1 MLSVFEKLMIK
12 YQNQDLAGWAC
23 RYRGGNMNFKI
34 VTDSSSNIFS
44 MEDASFS
51 SVPLKIITDQK
62 EFVDDPQLNLEEMLS
77 YLASYKG
84 RSGTS
89 CPNIQEWLDA
99 FGDADGVFALTITSS
114 LSGCYNAA
122 VQAKEHYEAE
132 HPGRRVCCLDSL
144 SAGPELVV
152 IAEKLRELIKAGKA
166 FDEIEAEIR
175 GYMKRTR
182 LIFTLESL
190 NNMAQNGRVSPLV
203 AKACGLLGIRIVGQA
218 SSEGTLQPLHK
229 SRGTAKALKIML
241 SEMKKNGYQGGKVR
255 IVHCQ
260 NEAAAQEFRKLILGE
275 FPEGDV
281 TVGPMT
287 ALCSFYAEAGGLMI
301 GYETGV

>member
-1 MLSVFEKLMIK
+1 
-12 YQNQDLAGWAC
+12 
-23 RYRGGNMNFKI
+23 MNFKI
-34 VTDSSSNIFS
+34 VMDSSSNIFS
-44 MEDASFS
+44 MDSVSFS

-62 EFVDDPQLNLEEMLS
+62 EFVDEPQLNLGEMLS

-99 FGDADGVFALTITSS
+99 FGNADAVFALTITSS

-122 VQAKEHYEAE
+122 VQAKEIYEAE
-132 HPGRRVCCLDSL
+132 HPGRHVCCLDSL
-144 SAGPELVV
+144 SAGPELVI
-152 IAEKLRELIKAGKA
+152 IAEKLQDLILSGMN
-166 FDEIEAEIR
+166 FEQIETEIR
-175 GYMKRTR
+175 NYMKNTR

-229 SRGTAKALKIML
+229 SRGTAKALKIMIT
-241 SEMKKNGYQGGKVR
+241 EMKKNGYQGGKVR

-260 NEAAAQEFRKLILGE
+260 NETAAQEFRNLVKAE
-275 FPEGDV
+275 FPDCDI
-281 TVGPMT
+281 TSARMT
-287 ALCSFYAEAGGLMI
+287 ALCSFYAEAGGLMV
-301 GYETGV
+301 GYETTI

>member
-1 MLSVFEKLMIK
+1 
-12 YQNQDLAGWAC
+12 
-23 RYRGGNMNFKI
+23 MNFKI
-34 VTDSSSNIFS
+34 VMDSSSNIFS
-44 MEDASFS
+44 MDSVSFS

-62 EFVDDPQLNLEEMLS
+62 EFVDDPQLNLGEMLS

-99 FGDADGVFALTITSS
+99 FGNADAVFALTITSS

-122 VQAKEHYEAE
+122 VQAKEIYEAE
-132 HPGRRVCCLDSL
+132 HPGRHVSCLDSL
-144 SAGPELVV
+144 SAGPELVI
-152 IAEKLRELIKAGKA
+152 IAEKLQDLILSGMN
-166 FDEIEAEIR
+166 FEQIETEIR
-175 GYMKRTR
+175 NYMKNTR

-229 SRGTAKALKIML
+229 SRGTAKALKIMIT
-241 SEMKKNGYQGGKVR
+241 EMKKNGYQGGKVR

-260 NEAAAQEFRKLILGE
+260 NETAAQEFRNLVKAE
-275 FPEGDV
+275 FPDCDI
-281 TVGPMT
+281 TSARMT
-287 ALCSFYAEAGGLMI
+287 ALCSFYAEAGGLMV
-301 GYETGV
+301 GYETTV

>member
-1 MLSVFEKLMIK
+1 
-12 YQNQDLAGWAC
+12 
-23 RYRGGNMNFKI
+23 MNFKI
-34 VTDSSSNIFS
+34 VMDSSSNIFS
-44 MEDASFS
+44 MDSVSFS

-62 EFVDDPQLNLEEMLS
+62 EFVDDPQLNLGEMLS

-99 FGDADGVFALTITSS
+99 FGDADAVFALTITSS

-122 VQAKEHYEAE
+122 VQAKEIYEAE
-132 HPGRRVCCLDSL
+132 HPGRHVCCLDSL
-144 SAGPELVV
+144 SAGPELVI
-152 IAEKLRELIKAGKA
+152 IAEKLQDLILSGMN
-166 FDEIEAEIR
+166 FEQIETEIR
-175 GYMKRTR
+175 NYMKNTR

-229 SRGTAKALKIML
+229 SRGTAKALKIMIT
-241 SEMKKNGYQGGKVR
+241 EMKKNGYQGGKIR

-260 NEAAAQEFRKLILGE
+260 NETAAQEFRNLVKAE
-275 FPEGDV
+275 FPDCNI
-281 TVGPMT
+281 TTARMT
-287 ALCSFYAEAGGLMI
+287 ALCSFYAEAGGLMV
-301 GYETGV
+301 GYETTI

>member
-1 MLSVFEKLMIK
+1 
-12 YQNQDLAGWAC
+12 
-23 RYRGGNMNFKI
+23 MNFKI
-34 VTDSSSNIFS
+34 VMDSSSNIFS
-44 MEDASFS
+44 MDSVSFS

-62 EFVDDPQLNLEEMLS
+62 EFVDEPQLNLGEMLS

-99 FGDADGVFALTITSS
+99 FGNADAVFALTITSS

-122 VQAKEHYEAE
+122 VQAKEIYEAE
-132 HPGRRVCCLDSL
+132 HPGRHVCCLDSL
-144 SAGPELVV
+144 SAGPELVI
-152 IAEKLRELIKAGKA
+152 IAEKLQDLILSGMN
-166 FDEIEAEIR
+166 FEQIETEIR
-175 GYMKRTR
+175 NYMKNTR

-229 SRGTAKALKIML
+229 SRGTAKALKIMIT
-241 SEMKKNGYQGGKVR
+241 EMKKNGYQGGKVR

-260 NEAAAQEFRKLILGE
+260 NETAAQEFRNLVKAE
-275 FPEGDV
+275 FPDCDI
-281 TVGPMT
+281 TSARMT
-287 ALCSFYAEAGGLMI
+287 ALCSFYAEAGGLMV
-301 GYETGV
+301 GYETTV

>member
-1 MLSVFEKLMIK
+1 
-12 YQNQDLAGWAC
+12 
-23 RYRGGNMNFKI
+23 MNFKI
-34 VTDSSSNIFS
+34 VMDSSSNIFS
-44 MEDASFS
+44 MDSVSFS

-62 EFVDDPQLNLEEMLS
+62 EFVDDPQLNLGEMLS

-99 FGDADGVFALTITSS
+99 FGNADAVFALTITSS

-122 VQAKEHYEAE
+122 VQAKEIYEAE
-132 HPGRRVCCLDSL
+132 HPGRHVCCLDSL
-144 SAGPELVV
+144 SAGPELVI
-152 IAEKLRELIKAGKA
+152 IAEKLQDLILSGMN
-166 FDEIEAEIR
+166 FEQIETEIR
-175 GYMKRTR
+175 NYMKNTR

-229 SRGTAKALKIML
+229 SRGTAKALKIMIT
-241 SEMKKNGYQGGKVR
+241 EMKKNGYQGGKIR

-260 NEAAAQEFRKLILGE
+260 NETAAQEFRNLVKAE
-275 FPEGDV
+275 FPDCNI
-281 TVGPMT
+281 TTARMT
-287 ALCSFYAEAGGLMI
+287 ALCSFYAEAGGLMV
-301 GYETGV
+301 GYETTI

>member
-1 MLSVFEKLMIK
+1 
-12 YQNQDLAGWAC
+12 
-23 RYRGGNMNFKI
+23 MNFKI
-34 VTDSSSNIFS
+34 VMDSSSNIFS
-44 MEDASFS
+44 MDSVSFS

-62 EFVDDPQLNLEEMLS
+62 EFVDEPQLNLGEMLS

-99 FGDADGVFALTITSS
+99 FGNADAVFALTITSS

-122 VQAKEHYEAE
+122 VQAKEIYEAE
-132 HPGRRVCCLDSL
+132 HPGRHVCCLDSL
-144 SAGPELVV
+144 SAGPELVI
-152 IAEKLRELIKAGKA
+152 IAEKLQDLILSGMN
-166 FDEIEAEIR
+166 FEQIETEIR
-175 GYMKRTR
+175 NYMKNTR

-229 SRGTAKALKIML
+229 SRGTAKALKIMIT
-241 SEMKKNGYQGGKVR
+241 EMKKNGYQGGKIR

-260 NEAAAQEFRKLILGE
+260 NETAAQEFRNLVKAE
-275 FPEGDV
+275 FPDCNI
-281 TVGPMT
+281 TTARMT
-287 ALCSFYAEAGGLMI
+287 ALCSFYAEAGGLMV
-301 GYETGV
+301 GYETTI

>member
-1 MLSVFEKLMIK
+1 
-12 YQNQDLAGWAC
+12 
-23 RYRGGNMNFKI
+23 MNFKI

-89 CPNIQEWLDA
+89 CPNIQECLDA

-175 GYMKRTR
+175 SYMKRTR

-229 SRGTAKALKIML
+229 SRGTAKALKAKGIVVKNTVNPNL
-241 SEMKKNGYQGGKVR
+241 RLQNFSEVEDYTELTLIETKSSKVEIISKHPANSYRINDRDKKNLKIEITDPQAFWKTTRVCVIEVR
-255 IVHCQ
+255 
-260 NEAAAQEFRKLILGE
+260 
-275 FPEGDV
+275 
-281 TVGPMT
+281 
-287 ALCSFYAEAGGLMI
+287 
-301 GYETGV
+301 

>member
-1 MLSVFEKLMIK
+1 MGMPGSLPRLFPHISR
-12 YQNQDLAGWAC
+12 Q
-23 RYRGGNMNFKI
+23 
-34 VTDSSSNIFS
+34 
-44 MEDASFS
+44 
-51 SVPLKIITDQK
+51 VPAT
-62 EFVDDPQLNLEEMLS
+62 LS
-77 YLASYKG
+77 Y
-84 RSGTS
+84 
-89 CPNIQEWLDA
+89 
-99 FGDADGVFALTITSS
+99 
-114 LSGCYNAA
+114 A
-122 VQAKEHYEAE
+122 V
-132 HPGRRVCCLDSL
+132 L

-166 FDEIEAEIR
+166 FDEIGAGIR
-175 GYMKRTR
+175 SYMKRTR

-241 SEMKKNGYQGGKVR
+241 AEMKKNGYQGGKVR

>member
-1 MLSVFEKLMIK
+1 
-12 YQNQDLAGWAC
+12 
-23 RYRGGNMNFKI
+23 MNFKL
-34 VTDSSSNIFS
+34 VTDSSSNLFS
-44 MEDASFS
+44 MEGVSFS

-77 YLASYKG
+77 CLASYKG

-152 IAEKLRELIKAGKA
+152 IAEKLRELIRAGKA

-175 GYMKRTR
+175 SYMKKTR

-190 NNMAQNGRVSPLV
+190 NNMAQNGRVSPLI